1 MVGEI
6 VRERLLYEWDFVAT
20 LADMDLLLL
29 GLWNTIQVFFLALVF
44 GVPLGLGLALG
55 RMSRILVLSQ
65 LCSFIIEFF
74 RTTPPLVQLF

>member
-1 MVGEI
+1 MVEEI

-44 GVPLGLGLALG
+44 GVPLGLGLA
-55 RMSRILVLSQ
+55 IV
-65 LCSFIIEFF
+65 
-74 RTTPPLVQLF
+74 